1 MIFFPSVISITVQSL
16 VDLGGECCVLGG
28 LGWYFL
34 SSWSIPVGNIGEESF
49 GGDDWPWGIGCLPAI
64 LKGLSLFLGFVF
76 GSEIKIGSEGRPL
89 IFPDVLSEI
98 TFVERNFCDLLKFF
112 LFFSIISYMPS

>member
-1 MIFFPSVISITVQSL
+1 
-16 VDLGGECCVLGG
+16 

-64 LKGLSLFLGFVF
+64 LKGLSKELATVGDLDQDIPLFLGFPF

-112 LFFSIISYMPS
+112 LFFFSIISYMPS